1 MTTGNNGD
9 DRTVSVNVQLLWD
22 VIEQLVQGAE
32 SLAASADLDDQLA
45 ASKMWRTVDRIER
58 AIYDAPD

>member
-1 MTTGNNGD
+1 MITGNNGD

-32 SLAASADLDDQLA
+32 CLAASADLDDQLA
-45 ASKMWRTVDRIER
+45 ASKMWRSVDRIER
-58 AIYDAPD
+58 AIYDAPG